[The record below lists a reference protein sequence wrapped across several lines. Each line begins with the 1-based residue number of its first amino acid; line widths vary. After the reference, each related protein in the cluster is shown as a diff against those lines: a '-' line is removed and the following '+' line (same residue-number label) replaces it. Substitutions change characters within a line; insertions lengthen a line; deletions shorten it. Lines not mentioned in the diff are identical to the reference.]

1 MTNNKTINLLK
12 DMLDITLNL
21 PLFYI
26 EDIKNNLE
34 EIAFIAEASARLI
47 ANRASFKL
55 KFDRISKLVKALE
68 MELEGANE

>member
-1 MTNNKTINLLK
+1 MLNKTKLEGKTKEEI
-12 DMLDITLNL
+12 LNKYL
-21 PLFYI
+21 S
-26 EDIKNNLE
+26 ENNLE

>member
-1 MTNNKTINLLK
+1 METGT
-12 DMLDITLNL
+12 TLR
-21 PLFYI
+21 
-26 EDIKNNLE
+26 ENNLE

-68 MELEGANE
+68 WNWKGLMNKWKF